1 MERAVCRL
9 VHRFAQTLDIHAR
22 QVAEQVGLT
31 ASQVVA
37 LRELAEPITSRELA
51 NRMSCEPSNVTF
63 VVDRLERLGLVR
75 RQPHPRDRRAKEI
88 VLTAEGEDRRAD
100 VLELLTASSPLRSLT
115 GEQQRALVTMLEVL
129 DTQRT

>member
-1 MERAVCRL
+1 
-9 VHRFAQTLDIHAR
+9 
-22 QVAEQVGLT
+22 VGLT